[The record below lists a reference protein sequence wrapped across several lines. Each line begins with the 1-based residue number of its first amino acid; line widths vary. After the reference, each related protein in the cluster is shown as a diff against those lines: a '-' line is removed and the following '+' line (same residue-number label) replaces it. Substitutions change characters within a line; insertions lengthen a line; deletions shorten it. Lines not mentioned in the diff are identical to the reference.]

1 MTLLCL
7 VDLWTVDKRY
17 LNDSM
22 YHPRTDITA
31 KVQERT
37 PVDEQILSDPSE
49 ARVMN
54 LSVDT
59 FNDATT
65 SYYHRSIGGYNAAKL
80 GRYQDLITGYL
91 SKLDRNVLRALN
103 TKYYIVP
110 DSVTGQRLVVDPE
123 AYGDGWFVSDIH
135 TVSGAREEYAALGQ
149 QPLDR
154 MAVVDKTLAEGLP
167 TGTLRDSL
175 STVTLTDYAP
185 DRLVYKTSNAHAGL
199 AVLSEIYYP
208 HGWEARIDG
217 EEAEIL
223 RVDYLLRGLVVPAG
237 EHEVVLTFAPKTLHV
252 TETTAYASYGV
263 LLLVILVSGLLYHH
277 NRRRGKK
284 REA

>member
-1 MTLLCL
+1 M
-7 VDLWTVDKRY
+7 
-17 LNDSM
+17 
-22 YHPRTDITA
+22 
-31 KVQERT
+31 
-37 PVDEQILSDPSE
+37 
-49 ARVMN
+49 
-54 LSVDT
+54 
-59 FNDATT
+59 
-65 SYYHRSIGGYNAAKL
+65 
-80 GRYQDLITGYL
+80 
-91 SKLDRNVLRALN
+91 
-103 TKYYIVP
+103 
-110 DSVTGQRLVVDPE
+110 
-123 AYGDGWFVSDIH
+123 
-135 TVSGAREEYAALGQ
+135 VSGPQEEYDALGQ

-154 MAVVDKTLAEGLP
+154 VAVVDKRLAEGLP

-199 AVLSEIYYP
+199 VVLSEIYYP

-237 EHEVVLTFAPKTLHV
+237 EHEVVLTFDPKTLHV

-277 NRRRGKK
+277 NRRRSKEK
-284 REA
+284 EA